1 MFFRLERFPFPIRP
15 GRYWWTRPFLWNWF
29 FYAILSVNEWTTLTK
44 GYARENALSRC
55 RRSSTSNVAFT
66 MNLSDNAATLWGS
79 DQTSRPL
86 LCSFFTWT
94 LGFQDHGLPYE
105 VRRMAGSGD
114 QEIGMITERLR
125 KSTSWWSSPFI
136 RKRAIAP
143 HLFYTGQC
151 NLPLSFELLQ
161 SKETAY

>member
-1 MFFRLERFPFPIRP
+1 
-15 GRYWWTRPFLWNWF
+15 
-29 FYAILSVNEWTTLTK
+29 
-44 GYARENALSRC
+44 
-55 RRSSTSNVAFT
+55 
-66 MNLSDNAATLWGS
+66 
-79 DQTSRPL
+79 
-86 LCSFFTWT
+86 
-94 LGFQDHGLPYE
+94 
-105 VRRMAGSGD
+105 MAGSGD

-161 SKETAY
+161 SKETAYQNAGLCSNRGSGVLEPVYSPVMAGD

>member
-29 FYAILSVNEWTTLTK
+29 FLCYTFCEWMNNINEGLCTWKCSILVQK
-44 GYARENALSRC
+44 
-55 RRSSTSNVAFT
+55 VI
-66 MNLSDNAATLWGS
+66 NLKCCLHDFDNAATLWGS

-161 SKETAY
+161 SKETAH